1 MLVGFAASS
10 RTLRQAPQT
19 LYKTVSSNLE
29 KKMKFI
35 LTILILITSNSYGQN
50 NMTGIYSYSTE
61 HFSETLQLNA
71 NYTFKYNLR
80 MHFIRQEIIGNYL
93 VVGDSLVL
101 NSFPQRDKIIVIEN
115 LKGNFRNK
123 EFHVNHKDGHPFNY
137 QLYLITESNDTVISK
152 NQNSKTKIKIDELKS
167 FYIIDTKGLKS
178 PTYFLKGTNTN
189 YFDVQFENIRVF
201 ESEKWII
208 DKKLEK
214 IIPLGMD
221 NEYQN
226 YYLAK

>member
-1 MLVGFAASS
+1 M
-10 RTLRQAPQT
+10 R
-19 LYKTVSSNLE
+19 
-29 KKMKFI
+29 FI
-35 LTILILITSNSYGQN
+35 LTVLILITSNSYGQDN
-50 NMTGIYSYSTE
+50 VTGTYSYSGE
-61 HFSETLQLNA
+61 HFSETLQLNE

-80 MHFIRQEIIGNYL
+80 IHFVRQEIIGNYV

-101 NSFPQRDKIIVIEN
+101 NSFPQRDKIIVREN

-123 EFHVNHKDGHPFNY
+123 KFLVNHKDGNPFNY
-137 QLYLITESNDTVISK
+137 QLYLITKSNDTVISK
-152 NQNSKTKIKIDELKS
+152 DQNSKTKIKVDELKS
-167 FYIIDTKGLKS
+167 FYIIDSKGLKS

-189 YFDVQFENIRVF
+189 YFDVQFEHFRVF

-214 IIPLGMD
+214 IRPIGMD

-226 YYLAK
+226 YYLSK